1 LHARSVGQATGWS
14 ILEAC
19 VLLSLHRRGQLL
31 VVMSALLGAVAGAG
45 LGMMVERAKAPSA
58 VAAPARARGAAGL
71 VASQPGS
78 HPAAPQAAALQS
90 QAGDG
95 PAGPGAKHVDRARQV
110 GDKPGRH
117 GRDKH
122 RAKGNHQGK
131 DK

>member
-1 LHARSVGQATGWS
+1 LVKATGWS

-19 VLLSLHRRGQLL
+19 VLLSLRRRGQLL

-45 LGMMVERAKAPSA
+45 LGMMVERAEAPSA